1 MKIIDLISRDRVTLK
16 YLIDKALIDSLNR
29 THSSSAKLH
38 NKPQEPDFVA
48 DLTLK
53 WTQELHNILKT
64 ILNPY
69 FSINLTSVYCHQ
81 KPLADFGKTP
91 SPELGDILFVFKY
104 TDIKGQI
111 TLNSLLLQA
120 KMTSSNVSSVP
131 KSELHQLGLYVDW
144 PKFKYKRAGKLNG
157 KAIDI
162 HPKCITLGAKYLL
175 IDPDTSILSGHPG
188 LFGFGCAI
196 PNKILVLSTEFTDEI
211 IQLLTFNAG
220 RSISTQSSIT
230 EDWSKM
236 VWDLLDITKNKM
248 TRRNNVGLK
257 SFPRQVT
264 SRLDGIYFMA
274 IENDSSYYED
284 IHSKF
289 GSGNDGGQISDDS
302 FSSNDES
309 GGVSTIFIELN
320 ENG

>member
-1 MKIIDLISRDRVTLK
+1 MKIIDLISRNRVSLK
-16 YLIDKALIDSLNR
+16 SLIDKSLIDSLKR
-29 THSSSAKLH
+29 THNHSA
-38 NKPQEPDFVA
+38 KPQEPDFVA
-48 DLTLK
+48 DLTLN
-53 WTQELHNILKT
+53 WTQALRSILKAT
-64 ILNPY
+64 LNPY

-81 KPLADFGKTP
+81 KPLADYGKTP

-120 KMTSSNVSSVP
+120 KTTSSNVNSVP
-131 KSELHQLGLYVDW
+131 KSELHQLELYVDW
-144 PKFKYKRAGKLNG
+144 PRFKYKRAGKLNG
-157 KAIDI
+157 NAIDI

-175 IDPDTSILSGHPG
+175 IDPDTAILSGLPG

-196 PNKILVLSTEFTDEI
+196 PNKSLVLSTEFADEI
-211 IQLLTFNAG
+211 INLLTFNAG
-220 RSISTQSSIT
+220 RSISTESSIT

-236 VWDLLDITKNKM
+236 VWDLLNITKNKM
-248 TRRNNVGLK
+248 TRRNNIGLK
-257 SFPRQVT
+257 SFPRQVIPP
-264 SRLDGIYFMA
+264 LDTVYFMA
-274 IENDSSYYED
+274 IENNSSYYKD
-284 IHSKF
+284 INNKL
-289 GSGNDGGQISDDS
+289 GSGDNGGQLSDVP